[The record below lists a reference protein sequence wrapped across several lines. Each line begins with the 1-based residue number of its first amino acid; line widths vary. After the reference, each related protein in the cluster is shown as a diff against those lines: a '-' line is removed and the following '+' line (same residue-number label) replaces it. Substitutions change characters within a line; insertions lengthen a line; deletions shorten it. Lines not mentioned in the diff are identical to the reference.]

1 MTDSKVYSE
10 FEKISVRRKQLQM
23 QKEIPEWYTTQA
35 LIMFE
40 RKYSYK
46 GETVRGAF
54 ERISNTLSKHYTVDT
69 ELAKKKFFDIMWKGF
84 LAPSTPVFSN
94 TGTNRGLVVSCAGS
108 YTEDSI
114 VGFYDSYKET
124 AVLSQE
130 GFGTSS
136 YLGDIRPRGSD
147 IARGGQAD
155 GVVPVIDSF
164 IDVTSKVS
172 QGNTR
177 RGQCATYLP
186 LDHGDFWEVCG
197 YILKNSASV
206 NIGWMLSAEVIAKLQ
221 MGDEEMVNRFNKVM
235 YLRCRTGK
243 GYIWKPDT
251 ANRMAPQPIKNSG
264 IPIKASNL
272 CVAPETQILVKNGY
286 TPIAELEGESVE
298 VWNGKEWSETVV
310 RKTGENQK
318 LMKVVTSSGQ
328 ELECTPYHKWYV
340 FDGYSKPC
348 KIKRTYELEVGDKLE
363 KFELPVIEGD
373 EVLDKPYLNG
383 FYTGDGCH
391 FKGKNI
397 VYLYAEK
404 RELSEEFKKYPHTYY
419 TSQEDQD
426 REVFHMTGLKDKFFV
441 PNEGYTIQSRLEWLA
456 GWLDADGCVY
466 RNGTNQQLVGSSI
479 EKQFLL
485 EVQRMLQTLG
495 VSSKLNEAADEG
507 YRKLP
512 LNDGSGEMGD
522 FWCKESW
529 RLLITSCDVYRLMEL
544 GLGKYFKR
552 LKVDKRL
559 PQRDAKQFNKVV
571 SVTDEGRKDDTFC
584 FTESKRNRGM
594 FNGILTGNCNEIALP
609 QDKDHTFTCVLS
621 SLNLSKWDDF
631 EEDTIFWSVALLDCV
646 VSEML
651 EQSENI
657 VGMERAINFTKK
669 SRALGLGTLGFHT
682 YLQEKMVPFDGLKAH
697 LYNNIIF
704 SELQKQSIA
713 ATEKLGELFGEP
725 EWCKG
730 TGQRNA
736 TVNAIA
742 PNMSSAVLAGSVS
755 QGIEPIVSN
764 CYNQQ
769 SAAGELTRMNPA
781 LIAIMKERGVYNL
794 EVMDD
799 LSINYEGSV
808 QHVDWLT
815 DEEKRVFKT
824 AYEIDQKAILRM
836 ASVRQT
842 KIDQGQSLNL
852 FCKADEKEEKIAELH
867 KMAILDPN
875 IKGLYYL
882 RSSRG
887 IKASTGKVVECTACE
902 G

>member
-1 MTDSKVYSE
+1 MLDSKVYSE
-10 FEKISVRRKQLQM
+10 FEKISVRRKQLQA

-46 GETVRGAF
+46 GETVKGAF
-54 ERISNTLSKHYTVDT
+54 ERIANTLSKHYTVDT
-69 ELAKKKFFDIMWKGF
+69 ELAKEKFFDIMWKGF
-84 LAPSTPVFSN
+84 LAPSTPVFCN

-114 VGFYDSYKET
+114 AGFYDSYKET
-124 AVLSQE
+124 AILSQE

-136 YLGDIRPRGSD
+136 YLGDIRPRGTD
-147 IARGGQAD
+147 ISRGGQAD

-221 MGDEEMVNRFNKVM
+221 MGDEEMINRFNKVM

-251 ANRMAPQPIKNSG
+251 ANRTAPQPVKNSG

-272 CVAPETQILVKNGY
+272 
-286 TPIAELEGESVE
+286 
-298 VWNGKEWSETVV
+298 
-310 RKTGENQK
+310 
-318 LMKVVTSSGQ
+318 
-328 ELECTPYHKWYV
+328 
-340 FDGYSKPC
+340 
-348 KIKRTYELEVGDKLE
+348 
-363 KFELPVIEGD
+363 
-373 EVLDKPYLNG
+373 
-383 FYTGDGCH
+383 
-391 FKGKNI
+391 
-397 VYLYAEK
+397 
-404 RELSEEFKKYPHTYY
+404 
-419 TSQEDQD
+419 
-426 REVFHMTGLKDKFFV
+426 
-441 PNEGYTIQSRLEWLA
+441 
-456 GWLDADGCVY
+456 
-466 RNGTNQQLVGSSI
+466 
-479 EKQFLL
+479 
-485 EVQRMLQTLG
+485 
-495 VSSKLNEAADEG
+495 
-507 YRKLP
+507 
-512 LNDGSGEMGD
+512 
-522 FWCKESW
+522 
-529 RLLITSCDVYRLMEL
+529 
-544 GLGKYFKR
+544 
-552 LKVDKRL
+552 
-559 PQRDAKQFNKVV
+559 
-571 SVTDEGRKDDTFC
+571 
-584 FTESKRNRGM
+584 
-594 FNGILTGNCNEIALP
+594 CNEIALP

-621 SLNLSKWDDF
+621 SLNLSKWDEF

-651 EQSENI
+651 EQSEGK
-657 VGMERAINFTKK
+657 VGLEKAVRFTKK

-704 SELQKQSIA
+704 SELQEKSIA
-713 ATEKLGELFGEP
+713 ATKKLGELFGEP
-725 EWCKG
+725 KWCKG

-769 SAAGELTRMNPA
+769 SAAGELTRMNPS

-852 FCKADEKEEKIAELH
+852 FCKADEKEETIAEWH